1 LHLIYNTSILLYG
14 FSIRIAALFSGKA
27 RNFISGRRNWKKKY
41 RAIQND
47 PLPKIWLH
55 AASLGEMEQGVPV
68 LKKLRE
74 ALPNHQVIISFFSPS
89 GYLNFKQREL
99 AEHIIYLPLDLPKN
113 AKQFV
118 DLIRP
123 ELALF
128 IKYEIWPNYFKE
140 LEKRQIPTI
149 LAPAVFRPKQ
159 IYFRPYASS
168 FFIPILKG
176 ISRILVQNE
185 ESKKLLLEHRIT
197 QVEVCGD
204 SRFDQAIANSQ
215 EHYDGQK
222 IQEFIG
228 NQPCLVIGSSWAAEE
243 KFLEKIIP
251 NLPSL
256 KVILAPHD
264 ASANNIRRVENNLQ
278 QFGLSKFSD
287 SNWQSQNSILL
298 IDNIGH
304 LKKLYRFA
312 HIALIGGGFGA
323 GLHSTVEAIVY
334 GIPVAFGPKHQ
345 KFIEVADY
353 LKYGIGFEI
362 STANDLD
369 SLLRKLEDPNFR
381 AALGTKINHYLST
394 KTGAADKISAEAI
407 RLLQARDDD

>member
-14 FSIRIAALFSGKA
+14 FFIRIAALFSDKA
-27 RNFISGRRNWKKKY
+27 RDFISGRRNWKEKY

-55 AASLGEMEQGVPV
+55 AASLGEMEQGVPI

-99 AEHIIYLPLDLPKN
+99 AEYIIYLPLDLPQN
-113 AKQFV
+113 AKRFV
-118 DLIRP
+118 DLIKP
-123 ELALF
+123 ELAIF
-128 IKYEIWPNYFKE
+128 IKYEIWPNYLKA
-140 LEKRQIPTI
+140 LEKKQIPTI

-159 IYFRPYASS
+159 IYFRPYVSS
-168 FFIPILKG
+168 FFVPILKG

-185 ESKKLLLEHRIT
+185 ESQKLLLQHEID

-228 NQPCLVIGSSWAAEE
+228 DQLCLVVGSSWAAEE
-243 KFLEKIIP
+243 RFLEKIIP
-251 NLPSL
+251 AFPAL

-264 ASANNIRRVENNLQ
+264 VSTNNIRRVENNLQ

-287 SNWQSQNSILL
+287 HEWQSQNSILL

-312 HIALIGGGFGA
+312 HIALIGGGYGA

-334 GIPVAFGPKHQ
+334 GIPVSFGPKHH
-345 KFIEVADY
+345 KFIEVAEY
-353 LKYGIGFEI
+353 LKYDIGFEL
-362 STANDLD
+362 SHANDLN
-369 SLLRKLEDPNFR
+369 SILRKLEDPHFR
-381 AALGTKINHYLST
+381 IVLGTKIDHYLRT
-394 KTGAADKISAEAI
+394 KTGAAEKISAEVI
-407 RLLQARDDD
+407 RLLHARND